1 MAIRIF
7 VKCKK
12 HQSHNCRLD
21 CRHFLKQ
28 LATLLFSSS
37 PCPCPSQSPE
47 AHIYQL
53 TVNRTHCCSFSK
65 VIDFHIAVSVVFVL
79 LYQLQDQA
87 QQQARQLGGKLVA
100 GTCSCPPSGLVTS
113 VPPTEALPTLPPPP
127 SPNPDVKESIAAGEC
142 NSEQNECCIDR
153 NFCLNSIQFP
163 AFQNCS
169 SWCTLQI
176 HILLSSEDSI
186 WP

>member
-37 PCPCPSQSPE
+37 TCPCPSQSPE

-65 VIDFHIAVSVVFVL
+65 VIDFHIAVSAHCCVCSLVSALGSGPAAGPATRRQAGGGHML
-79 LYQLQDQA
+79 LPSERSGNKCA
-87 QQQARQLGGKLVA
+87 TNGGPS
-100 GTCSCPPSGLVTS
+100 TPPS
-113 VPPTEALPTLPPPP
+113 
-127 SPNPDVKESIAAGEC
+127 
-142 NSEQNECCIDR
+142 
-153 NFCLNSIQFP
+153 
-163 AFQNCS
+163 S
-169 SWCTLQI
+169 SF
-176 HILLSSEDSI
+176 S
-186 WP
+186 